1 MRRFFRRA
9 EEGVLIP
16 ECVFHEVI
24 PLMAGNKLRNFA
36 QKRRVGELIFYCC
49 LIALPLLQFVI
60 MYVVV
65 NINSILLA
73 FKKYDVKLDGS
84 ATVAWVGLANFKKF
98 AREIF
103 QTEMLVRLKNSLI
116 VYGCSLFVGTVLAL
130 LFSYYIYK
138 SYRASGFFRYMLM
151 MPSFMSPVVMVLI
164 FNYVIEYALPGIFHI
179 QSLFDGPPLQKLMV
193 VTLYNTLIGFGSGVL
208 MYSNAM
214 SRVPIG
220 LIEYGKLE
228 GITPLREFVSVIL
241 PLIYPTLETFL
252 IIGIAAIFTN
262 QANLFTFYG
271 ENAPYSIQTI
281 GYWLY
286 KEVFT
291 GKSSMAQFPYLSAA
305 GLVLTAITIP
315 VVMTARH
322 FLNKLDKGVEF

>member
-1 MRRFFRRA
+1 MSGSR
-9 EEGVLIP
+9 LKI
-16 ECVFHEVI
+16 
-24 PLMAGNKLRNFA
+24 LR
-36 QKRRVGELIFYCC
+36 QKRRTGELAFYCC

-60 MYVVV
+60 MYVMV

-73 FKKYDVKLDGS
+73 FKKYDVKLDGT
-84 ATVAWVGLANFKKF
+84 ATIEWVGLANFKRF
-98 AREIF
+98 AREFF
-103 QTEMLVRLKNSLI
+103 QTEMLVRLKNSFI
-116 VYGCSLFVGTVLAL
+116 VYGCSLFVWTALAL

-151 MPSFMSPVVMVLI
+151 LPSFMSPVVMVLI
-164 FNYVIEYALPGIFHI
+164 FNYVIEYALPAIFKI
-179 QSLFDGPPLQKLMV
+179 PSLFDGPPLQKLMV

-214 SRVPIG
+214 SRVPVS

-228 GITPLREFVSVIL
+228 GITPLREFFSVIL

-252 IIGIAAIFTN
+252 IIGISAVFTN

-291 GKSSMAQFPYLSAA
+291 GKASMAQYPYLSAA
-305 GLVLTAITIP
+305 GLVMTAITIP

>member
-1 MRRFFRRA
+1 MVGSRLRDFR
-9 EEGVLIP
+9 
-16 ECVFHEVI
+16 
-24 PLMAGNKLRNFA
+24 

-60 MYVVV
+60 MYVAV
-65 NINSILLA
+65 NFNSIMLA
-73 FKKYDVKLDGS
+73 FKKYDVKLDGT
-84 ATVAWVGLANFKKF
+84 AEVTWIGLANFKKF
-98 AREIF
+98 AKELF
-103 QTEMLVRLKNSLI
+103 QPEMLIRLRNSLI
-116 VYGCSLFVGTVLAL
+116 VYGCSLFVGTALAL

-164 FNYVIEYALPGIFHI
+164 FNYVIEYALPALFHMK
-179 QSLFDGPPLQKLMV
+179 SLFDGPPLQKLMV

-214 SRVPIG
+214 SRVPVG

-228 GITPLREFVSVIL
+228 GITPLREFFSVIM

-252 IIGIAAIFTN
+252 IIGISAIFTN

-271 ENAPYSIQTI
+271 ANAPYSIQTI

-286 KEVFT
+286 KEVFNDMV
-291 GKSSMAQFPYLSAA
+291 SMAQFPYLSAA

-315 VVMTARH
+315 VVMISRH